1 MLDRFCIHMEPP
13 MLPSDP
19 HQSDSGY
26 VPEAMDSRQSLEGRL
41 PRGTKIDLMS
51 PQTIWKLDE
60 RFHGIIIHLAFD
72 WATYLGIS
80 CFPNLPLHTSKLG
93 GLGSGSSPENS
104 DPQIDVLYFHHLPK
118 LFGTQWAI
126 LPSGT
131 SIHSRVL
138 AVVPNWLQG

>member
-1 MLDRFCIHMEPP
+1 

-60 RFHGIIIHLAFD
+60 RFLRIIIHLAFD
-72 WATYLGIS
+72 WATLPRYQM
-80 CFPNLPLHTSKLG
+80 FPQSA
-93 GLGSGSSPENS
+93 
-104 DPQIDVLYFHHLPK
+104 VAYFQTRWARFR
-118 LFGTQWAI
+118 LF
-126 LPSGT
+126 L
-131 SIHSRVL
+131 
-138 AVVPNWLQG
+138 